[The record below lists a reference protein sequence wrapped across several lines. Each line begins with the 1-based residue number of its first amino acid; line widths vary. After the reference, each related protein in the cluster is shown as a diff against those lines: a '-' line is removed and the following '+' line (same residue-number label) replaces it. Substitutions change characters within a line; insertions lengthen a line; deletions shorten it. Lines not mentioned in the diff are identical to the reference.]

1 MMPGLTRSVAT
12 LEERRINPS
21 VGFEIREVE
30 ANKALTK
37 LSGIAV
43 PYGKRASIGWFEEEF
58 QKGSLSKSITEAA
71 RGLPLLAFHD
81 DRSLPIGVAKE
92 WTEQA
97 AGLRGV
103 WKLEDHPAAQQLARM
118 AIPDEDGHAAMGY
131 LSIRFVPIRSEWT
144 YAEPGTNGLDYV
156 LRTEARLLETSLVST
171 PAYQGAKVQWVRT
184 ADQAM
189 RSEARGRHKPGYD
202 AMLERLERLRNN
214 PPI

>member
-1 MMPGLTRSVAT
+1 MTVT
-12 LEERRINPS
+12 LDEKRINAS
-21 VGFEIREVE
+21 LGFEIREME
-30 ANKALTK
+30 ANKTLTK

-43 PYGKRASIGWFEEEF
+43 PFGSRASIGWFEEEF
-58 QKGSLSKSITEAA
+58 QKGSLKKSISEAA

-81 DRSLPIGVAKE
+81 DRSLPLGVAKE
-92 WTEQA
+92 WHEETG
-97 AGLRGV
+97 GLRGV
-103 WKLEDHPAAQQLARM
+103 WKLEEHPAAQQLARM

-131 LSIRFVPIRSEWT
+131 MSIRFVPIRSEWT
-144 YAEPGTNGLDYV
+144 YAEPGSNQLDYV

-189 RSEARGRHKPGYD
+189 RSEARGRHKQGYD
-202 AMLERLERLRNN
+202 EMLARLERLKNN